1 VQIRQINF
9 LIYFVI
15 FIPLSISIAGH
26 LNSYIHH
33 NYSILLD
40 ITCIIVGIFSVQHL
54 LNTLNKQ
61 TVVKEIKTPDQDSEF
76 HLIKTNKVLELTHQS
91 LPIFQRQIKLATEN
105 GNAAIEKLSEN
116 FGQLIQALSSDSGE
130 NNQKSS
136 AVKTIKVIDES
147 CQQLAEAV
155 VSLRTTQDGRAI
167 LLKEMQNL
175 SSYTNELNKM
185 AAQVVSIAQQ
195 TNLVALNAAIEA
207 ARAGEAGRGFS
218 VVADEVRS
226 LSKRSHDT
234 ANEMTNTVAE
244 LKKSVE
250 GSAQKIN
257 STISHESSL
266 LESTEKRIE
275 IVTEEFRHITAT
287 LSDKDLQLQK
297 QAKDISHSIENTLVE
312 LQFQDRVSQI
322 LSHTE
327 STLNDLQN
335 VVCQFNNQ
343 NDTAY
348 EVPDLTQWLAQIESG
363 YTMVEQ
369 FNVLDQFAHKKE
381 NATASNGDITFF

>member
-1 VQIRQINF
+1 
-9 LIYFVI
+9 
-15 FIPLSISIAGH
+15 
-26 LNSYIHH
+26 
-33 NYSILLD
+33 
-40 ITCIIVGIFSVQHL
+40 
-54 LNTLNKQ
+54 
-61 TVVKEIKTPDQDSEF
+61 
-76 HLIKTNKVLELTHQS
+76 
-91 LPIFQRQIKLATEN
+91 
-105 GNAAIEKLSEN
+105 
-116 FGQLIQALSSDSGE
+116 
-130 NNQKSS
+130 
-136 AVKTIKVIDES
+136 VIDES
-147 CQQLAEAV
+147 CQELAEAV
-155 VSLRTTQDGRAI
+155 VSLRSTQDGRAI
-167 LLKEMQNL
+167 LLTEMENL

-195 TNLVALNAAIEA
+195 TNLLALNAAIEA

-234 ANEMTNTVAE
+234 ATEMTNTVAE

-257 STISHESSL
+257 STISQESSL

-335 VVCQFNNQ
+335 LVYQFNHQ

-348 EVPDLTQWLAQIESG
+348 EVPNLTQWLAQIQRG

-369 FNVLDQFAHKKE
+369 FDVFDQFAHKKV
-381 NATASNGDITFF
+381 NTAVNNTDITFF